1 MNMEKEIADIKAY
14 CERLRADLSA
24 TNALLLSIYEALPV
38 VYQEKVLPLVAARL
52 AAREQLSGQPLPIE
66 VERAMEQAETS
77 LERLWDEAT
86 AVHQRSVAALKTH
99 RSD

>member
-1 MNMEKEIADIKAY
+1 MKTEKDIADIKAY

-24 TNALLLSIYEALPV
+24 TNALLLSVYEALPV

-66 VERAMEQAETS
+66 AERAMEQARHRWNACGTKRRQRINA
-77 LERLWDEAT
+77 RLP
-86 AVHQRSVAALKTH
+86 R
-99 RSD
+99 